1 MNSFDIL
8 YQVYRARYSLTRIQ
22 DVLDHGYKLALLGS
36 SENTD
41 RIRTYLGEARL
52 QEPKEGEEPKAPP
65 VRVFTLPVAEED
77 REKLAECQAAL
88 VHMGTQIPDAPTLRE
103 LAESI
108 PVKVPCM
115 WVVES
120 TDPPPGDGSAN
131 HPHVPTIYRLDP
143 EDPGPILCALLIRAY
158 PDLALS
164 LARDFSQLRFHF
176 ARHLVRRTS
185 SRNAMLAAASSL
197 PAPKIPVLQ
206 FLWMFV
212 ATTGETLAITAS
224 QIRLCLL
231 MAALHGRPVDF
242 FDRVGELWPIIGS
255 AFGWRT
261 LVREVLGFIPL
272 GGWAFKAGIAYTG
285 TWMVGEA
292 SRLFYEMGQP
302 DDKEVLREIQRRSR
316 REAREA
322 AHDAVLGHH
331 EETEVPI
338 PDTPHADPLSDEA
351 LTGPE
356 AGAVA
361 PPEPGRPDPGE
372 QP

>member
-1 MNSFDIL
+1 LNSFDIL

-22 DVLDHGYKLALLGS
+22 DVMDHGYKLALLGN
-36 SENTD
+36 SECTD
-41 RIRTYLGEARL
+41 RILSYLGEARPPE
-52 QEPKEGEEPKAPP
+52 QPKEGEEPRTPP
-65 VRVFTLPVAEED
+65 VRIFTLPVAENE
-77 REKLAECQAAL
+77 REKLAECQAGI
-88 VHMGTQIPDAPTLRE
+88 VHMGTQIPDPAALRE

-108 PVKVPCM
+108 PVKVPCL

-131 HPHVPTIYRLDP
+131 HPQVPTIYRLDP

-158 PDLALS
+158 PELALS

-176 ARHLVRRTS
+176 SRHLVRRTS

-261 LVREVLGFIPL
+261 LVREVMGFIPL

-292 SRLFYEMGQP
+292 SRLYYEMGQP
-302 DDKEVLREIQRRSR
+302 DDQETLREIQRRSR

-322 AHDAVLGHH
+322 AQDAVLGEVIA
-331 EETEVPI
+331 EEEVPL
-338 PDTPHADPLSDEA
+338 PETPHADPLSDDA
-351 LTGPE
+351 LTG
-356 AGAVA
+356 
-361 PPEPGRPDPGE
+361 EP
-372 QP
+372 

>member
-8 YQVYRARYSLTRIQ
+8 YQIYRARYSLTRIQ
-22 DVLDHGYKLALLGS
+22 DVLDTGYKVAFLGS
-36 SENTD
+36 PECTD
-41 RIRTYLGEARL
+41 RIRSYLGEAKAAP
-52 QEPKEGEEPKAPP
+52 EPAEGEEPKAPS
-65 VRVFTLPVAEED
+65 VRIFTLPVAEED
-77 REKLAECQAAL
+77 RESLAECQAGI
-88 VHMGTQIPDAPTLRE
+88 VHMGLQIPDAPTLRE

-108 PVKVPCM
+108 PVKVPCL

-158 PDLALS
+158 PDLSLG

-176 ARHLVRRTS
+176 ARNLVRRTS
-185 SRNAMLAAASSL
+185 SRNAMLAAASSV
-197 PAPKIPVLQ
+197 PAPKIPVIQ

-212 ATTGETLAITAS
+212 ATTAETLAITAS
-224 QIRLCLL
+224 QVRLCLL

-261 LVREVLGFIPL
+261 LVREVMGFIPL
-272 GGWAFKAGIAYTG
+272 GGWAFKAGVAYTG
-285 TWMVGEA
+285 TWMVGEGA
-292 SRLFYEMGQP
+292 RLYYELGQP
-302 DDKEVLREIQRRSR
+302 NDKEVLREIQRRTR

-322 AHDAVLGHH
+322 AQEAVLG
-331 EETEVPI
+331 EIIAEDEVQIPEKTEG
-338 PDTPHADPLSDEA
+338 DPLSDEA
-351 LTGPE
+351 LTGE
-356 AGAVA
+356 S
-361 PPEPGRPDPGE
+361 
-372 QP
+372 